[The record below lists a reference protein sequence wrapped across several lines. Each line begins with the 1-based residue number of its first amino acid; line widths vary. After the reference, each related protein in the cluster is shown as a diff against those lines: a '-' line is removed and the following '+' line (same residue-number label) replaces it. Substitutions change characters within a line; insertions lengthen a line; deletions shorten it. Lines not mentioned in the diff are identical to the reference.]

1 MQKLAFSL
9 NKRTLLQKRAALI
22 NRLITEI
29 GTHSWMSQTRLSS
42 IREIALKL
50 GVSTATVSNALRGTG
65 RVSSTLAAQIRLE
78 ADRLGYVPDHTARAL
93 RTGKSNTIGLLVPN
107 IGQPLFPAFAQAIER
122 AAKRRGLAVLIG
134 DSQGDPH
141 QQDFEIRTMIARGV
155 DALIVIPTRGTTIE
169 PTDVPVPVAVIDSA
183 ATTGNVAA
191 SDHREGGRLIARHL
205 LELGHDRILIL
216 AGPENSLVARERVG
230 GMCEIFRQAGAEPAL
245 RYSDATFEAGSAI
258 GHEFDLSHFTAC
270 AAAYDALA
278 IGFAIAVGDRG
289 YRIPD
294 DISLTGF
301 DDLMWAQIVSPP
313 LTTVRQDL
321 EAVANHALAFV
332 AGETEASGI
341 FPTELVVRQS
351 TAGPSAFA
359 KGGRHA
365 E

>member
-1 MQKLAFSL
+1 
-9 NKRTLLQKRAALI
+9 
-22 NRLITEI
+22 
-29 GTHSWMSQTRLSS
+29 MSQTRPSS
-42 IREIALKL
+42 IREIATTL

-65 RVSSTLAAQIRLE
+65 RVSPALAEQIRLE
-78 ADRLGYVPDHTARAL
+78 AERLGYVPDHAARAL
-93 RTGKSNTIGLLVPN
+93 RTGKSNTVGLLVPN

-134 DSQGDPH
+134 DSQGDPQ

-155 DALIVIPTRGTTIE
+155 DALIVIPTRGTTVMPE
-169 PTDVPVPVAVIDSA
+169 DVSVPVAVIDSA

-205 LELGHDRILIL
+205 LELGHDRLLIL
-216 AGPENSLVARERVG
+216 AGPENSLVARERVE
-230 GMCEIFRQAGAEPAL
+230 GMCEVFRPAGIEPAL
-245 RYSDATFEAGSAI
+245 RYSDATFEAGSAL
-258 GHEFDLSHFTAC
+258 GHELDLRDFTAC

-278 IGFAIAVGDRG
+278 VGFAIAIKDRG
-289 YRIPD
+289 CSIPED
-294 DISLTGF
+294 MSLTGF

-332 AGETEASGI
+332 AGEIETSGI
-341 FPTELVVRQS
+341 FPTELVLRQS
-351 TAGPSAFA
+351 TARPSAFA

>member
-1 MQKLAFSL
+1 M
-9 NKRTLLQKRAALI
+9 
-22 NRLITEI
+22 E
-29 GTHSWMSQTRLSS
+29 SQTRPTS
-42 IREIALKL
+42 IREIATKL

-65 RVSSTLAAQIRLE
+65 RVSSALAEQIRLE
-78 ADRLGYVPDHTARAL
+78 ADRLGYVPDHAARAL
-93 RTGKSNTIGLLVPN
+93 RTGKSNTVGLLVPN

-134 DSQGDPH
+134 DSQGDP
-141 QQDFEIRTMIARGV
+141 QQQEFEIRTMIARGV
-155 DALIVIPTRGTTIE
+155 DALIVIPTRGTTIA

-183 ATTGNVAA
+183 ATVGNIAA
-191 SDHREGGRLIARHL
+191 SDHRQGGRLIARHL
-205 LELGHDRILIL
+205 VDLGHDSILIL
-216 AGPENSLVARERVG
+216 AGPENSLVARERVE
-230 GMCEIFRQAGAEPAL
+230 GMREVFRQAGVEPAL
-245 RYSDATFEAGSAI
+245 RHSDATFEAGSAL
-258 GHEFDLSHFTAC
+258 GRELDLRHFTAC

-278 IGFAIAVGDRG
+278 VGFAITVKDRG
-289 YRIPD
+289 FSIPE

-332 AGETEASGI
+332 AGEIDISGI
-341 FPTELVVRQS
+341 FPTELVLRQS
-351 TAGPSAFA
+351 TARPSAFA